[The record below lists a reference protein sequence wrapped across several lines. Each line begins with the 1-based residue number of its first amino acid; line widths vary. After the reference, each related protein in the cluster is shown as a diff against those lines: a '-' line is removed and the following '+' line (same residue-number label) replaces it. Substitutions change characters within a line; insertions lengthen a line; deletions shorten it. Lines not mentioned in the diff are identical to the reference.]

1 MSSNDEEQATA
12 TAAAT
17 TTTTTTTIATKQA
30 SKIESERT
38 PEKAKALGVVVE
50 WSPDV
55 IELGDQR
62 QDHA

>member
-1 MSSNDEEQATA
+1 MSSNDEGQATA
-12 TAAAT
+12 TAAAAAA
-17 TTTTTTTIATKQA
+17 TTTTIATKQA